1 MKKVEEKPGG
11 VFLQVVTLKQLL
23 EAGVHFGHQTRRW
36 NPKMKRFIF
45 SERNGIHIVD
55 LQITRKKIE
64 EAYAFVK
71 SVSAQGGNVLFVGT
85 KRQAQGSIV
94 DEAKRCGM
102 LYVNERWLGGLLTNF
117 STIKIRINRL
127 KSLREM
133 VNNGEIIKL
142 HVKDRQTSLK
152 ELDKLEKNLNG
163 IVSMIEI
170 PQVLVVIDVKK
181 EENAVKEANKLGIPV
196 IALVDTNCDPDGIDF
211 PIPGND
217 DAIRAIRLVLGL
229 VADAVIEGRQGV
241 QLEPSEDIVEEE
253 SLEDITILKD
263 ASFYGE
269 EEEELSFLKEDY
281 LL

>member
-1 MKKVEEKPGG
+1 MKEVEEKPGG
-11 VFLQVVTLKQLL
+11 VLLQVVTLKQLL

-45 SERNGIHIVD
+45 SERNGIHIID

-71 SVSAQGGNVLFVGT
+71 SVSAQGGNVLLVGT
-85 KRQAQGSIV
+85 KRQAQGSIA

-102 LYVNERWLGGLLTNF
+102 FYVNERWLGGLLTNF
-117 STIKIRINRL
+117 LTIKVRINRL

-133 VNNGEIIKL
+133 INNGEIVKL

-163 IVSMIEI
+163 IVSMSEI

-181 EENAVKEANKLGIPV
+181 EEHAVKEANKLGIPV

-229 VADAVIEGRQGV
+229 IADAVIEGRQGL
-241 QLEPSEDIVEEE
+241 QLEPSKDTVEEE
-253 SLEDITILKD
+253 SLEEITILKD

-269 EEEELSFLKEDY
+269 EGDLPFLKEDY

>member
-1 MKKVEEKPGG
+1 MEEKPGG

-45 SERNGIHIVD
+45 LERNGIHIVD

-102 LYVNERWLGGLLTNF
+102 LFVNERWLGGLLTNF
-117 STIKIRINRL
+117 STIKLRINRL

-133 VNNGEIIKL
+133 VSNGEIVKL

-163 IVSMIEI
+163 IVSMIEV

-181 EENAVKEANKLGIPV
+181 EENAIKEAKKLGIPV

-229 VADAVIEGRQGV
+229 IADAVIEGRQGV
-241 QLEPSEDIVEEE
+241 QLESTEGVVDEE
-253 SLEDITILKD
+253 SLEEITILKD

-269 EEEELSFLKEDY
+269 EEELTFLKEDY
-281 LL
+281 SL

>member
-45 SERNGIHIVD
+45 LERNGIHIVD

-102 LYVNERWLGGLLTNF
+102 LFVNERWLGGLLTNF
-117 STIKIRINRL
+117 STIKLRINRL

-133 VNNGEIIKL
+133 VSNGEIVKL

-163 IVSMIEI
+163 IVSMIEV

-181 EENAVKEANKLGIPV
+181 EENAIKEAKKLGIPV

-229 VADAVIEGRQGV
+229 IDDAVIEGRQGV
-241 QLEPSEDIVEEE
+241 QLESTEGVVDEE
-253 SLEDITILKD
+253 SLEEITILKD

-269 EEEELSFLKEDY
+269 EEELTFLKEDY
-281 LL
+281 SL

>member
-1 MKKVEEKPGG
+1 M
-11 VFLQVVTLKQLL
+11 QVVTLKQLL

-45 SERNGIHIVD
+45 SERNGIHIID

-71 SVSAQGGNVLFVGT
+71 SVSVQGGNIIFVGT
-85 KRQAQGSIV
+85 KRQAQGSIA

-102 LYVNERWLGGLLTNF
+102 FYVNERWLGGLLTNF
-117 STIKIRINRL
+117 LTIKVRINRL

-133 VNNGEIIKL
+133 VNNGEIVKL
-142 HVKDRQTSLK
+142 HVKDRQASLK

-163 IVSMIEI
+163 IVSMSEI

-196 IALVDTNCDPDGIDF
+196 IALVDTNCDPDGVDF

-229 VADAVIEGRQGV
+229 IADAVIEGRQGL

-253 SLEDITILKD
+253 SLEEITILKD
-263 ASFYGE
+263 ASFYGKE
-269 EEEELSFLKEDY
+269 VELPFLKEDF
-281 LL
+281 LG

>member
-1 MKKVEEKPGG
+1 M
-11 VFLQVVTLKQLL
+11 QVVTLKQLL

-133 VNNGEIIKL
+133 VNNGDIIKL

-163 IVSMIEI
+163 IVSMVEI

-263 ASFYGE
+263 ASFYGVE